1 MDCPKCGF
9 AQPVKGS
16 VECVQCGVVFS
27 KWFAAEVAKAA
38 EAGGGDE
45 ELDARRS
52 SRARP
57 ELPTQFSARRS
68 PSMPDLYDGS
78 LPTRDVSIQL
88 AEIDVPLENG
98 RITPVELKILGAG
111 LVAAIVI
118 YALPFTRFIFA
129 AMVTL
134 FHEFGHAVAGWLLG
148 YVSLPAFDLVYGG
161 GFTHMGEFRLS
172 IAIAVAGL
180 FAAALWIFRQNRKS
194 MILIGALF
202 LVWIMIVSGQ
212 WRRELVIAGAG
223 HASEFIL
230 AGILFYQALSG
241 TGWKHPEFERPLGAF
256 IAFFVQIQSTLF
268 AWKLLHDPD
277 FLAWYREGKGGMLMN
292 DLEQVA
298 LDLQI
303 HFGIAPGIEGVAR
316 GLLLFSLVPGIVGLI
331 WFVQRARWH
340 RVMRS
345 LRTIDA

>member
-1 MDCPKCGF
+1 MNCPKCGF
-9 AQPVKGS
+9 EQSFKGS
-16 VECVQCGVVFS
+16 AECLQCGVVFS
-27 KWFAAEVAKAA
+27 KWFASEVAKAA
-38 EAGGGDE
+38 EAGGGNE
-45 ELDARRS
+45 GVELSRTAR
-52 SRARP
+52 SRPPVSQAFA
-57 ELPTQFSARRS
+57 TRS
-68 PSMPDLYDGS
+68 PSMPDVYDGS
-78 LPTRDVSIQL
+78 IPIRDASVQL
-88 AEIDVPLENG
+88 AELEVPVEDG
-98 RITPVELKILGAG
+98 RVTASELKILGAG

-118 YALPFTRFIFA
+118 YALPFTRFVFS

-134 FHEFGHAVAGWLLG
+134 FHELGHAVAGWLLG

-161 GFTHMGEFRLS
+161 GFTHMGQFRLS

-180 FAAALWIFRQNRKS
+180 FGGAMWIFRQNRKS

-202 LVWIMIVSGQ
+202 LTWLMIVSGE
-212 WRRELVIAGAG
+212 WRREMVIAIAG
-223 HASEFIL
+223 HAAEFIL

-256 IAFFVQIQSTLF
+256 VAFFVQIQSTLF

-303 HFGIAPGIEGVAR
+303 RFGIAPGIAGVAR
-316 GLLLFSLVPGIVGLI
+316 GLLLFSLVPGIVALI
-331 WFVQRARWH
+331 WFFQRARWH
-340 RVMRS
+340 RVMRAF
-345 LRTIDA
+345 RTIDA